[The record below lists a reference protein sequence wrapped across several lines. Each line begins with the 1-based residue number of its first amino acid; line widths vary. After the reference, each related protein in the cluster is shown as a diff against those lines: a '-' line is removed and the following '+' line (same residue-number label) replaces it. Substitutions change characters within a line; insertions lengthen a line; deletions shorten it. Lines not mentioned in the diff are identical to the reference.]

1 MKKVGSQ
8 IRESLRESGYKLVK
22 KSGKEA
28 ILQDKEDGHHE
39 LWVKRD
45 DFAGY
50 VIVINGV
57 GYEYARRVPA
67 GKK

>member
-1 MKKVGSQ
+1 MRFTNTRVSPR
-8 IRESLRESGYKLVK
+8 IRWYKLVK

-28 ILQDKEDGHHE
+28 ILQDKEDGHLE
-39 LWVKRD
+39 LWVKND
-45 DFAGY
+45 HYAGY
-50 VIVINGV
+50 VVVINGV